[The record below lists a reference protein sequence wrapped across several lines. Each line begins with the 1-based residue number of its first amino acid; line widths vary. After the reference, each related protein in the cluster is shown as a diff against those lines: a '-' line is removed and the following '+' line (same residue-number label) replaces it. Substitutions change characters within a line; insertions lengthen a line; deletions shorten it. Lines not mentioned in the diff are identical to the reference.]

1 MSKYTTEVR
10 FICETAAGL
19 SESAGGNSV
28 DEIITAAAPN
38 VFNFDFPIYDEN
50 YRLPLETKI
59 LRHYYTR
66 EIGEETVGLWKLR
79 LNDRLN
85 VIMPYY
91 NVLYKSAML
100 EFNPFYDV
108 DLTRNFTRKNNGTNT
123 TKTNSASNTETDSN
137 RTIANDDTSYS
148 DRWDLYS
155 DTPQGGINGIAAD
168 NDSVGNNS
176 YLTNARHNTDT
187 VNQYASTTDTVSTS
201 SSGTDSSNVE
211 GSATN
216 LEEYIEHVTGKNG
229 GVSYSKL
236 LDDYRKTLLNIDKMI
251 IDSLS
256 DLFFGL
262 W

>member
-28 DEIITAAAPN
+28 DEIITTAAPN

-50 YRLPLETKI
+50 YRLPLEIKI

-66 EIGEETVGLWKLR
+66 EICEETAGLWKLR
-79 LNDRLN
+79 LQDRLCL
-85 VIMPYY
+85 IMPYY
-91 NVLYKSAML
+91 NQLYKSATL

-108 DLTRNFTRKNNGTNT
+108 DLTRDYIRKNDGSNTTETNSTTNNT
-123 TKTNSASNTETDSN
+123 TKTDRTITNDGSNTN
-137 RTIANDDTSYS
+137 

-155 DTPQGGINGIAAD
+155 DTPQGGINGITAD
-168 NDSVGNNS
+168 NDSVGNNA
-176 YLTNARHNTDT
+176 YLTNARHVTDGG
-187 VNQYASTTDTVSTS
+187 NENSTTNDKGNTN
-201 SSGTDSSNVE
+201 SSGTDNSKVE
-211 GSATN
+211 GTANN
-216 LEEYIEHVTGKNG
+216 LEEYIEHVRGKNSG
-229 GVSYSKL
+229 ASYSKL
-236 LDDYRKTLLNIDKMI
+236 LEEYRNTLLNIDKMI
-251 IDSLS
+251 IDGLS